1 MRKLILKAA
10 VTASVATALA
20 LAPTTAWAGDV
31 DEGECADVI
40 EASWLVEEGE
50 QVAQPTITQ
59 EGGVYEFNGVIET
72 WYSSSVLYHWQ
83 TPEWW
88 EDDEGFWRTEEGYY
102 VVANDVHGYGEI
114 IETSKG
120 LAQVLDGGC
129 GDNVDFYTDWVV

>member
-10 VTASVATALA
+10 VTASVATALT
-20 LAPTTAWAGDV
+20 LAPTVAWAGDV

-40 EASWLVEEGE
+40 EASWLADDGE
-50 QVAQPTITQ
+50 QDAQPTITQ
-59 EGGVYEFNGVIET
+59 EGGVYEYNGVTET
-72 WYSSSVLYHWQ
+72 YYSSQVLYHWQ

-88 EDDEGFWRTEEGYY
+88 EDDEGFWRTPEGYY
-102 VVANDVHGYGEI
+102 VVANDAHGYGEV

-129 GDNVDFYTDWVV
+129 GDNVDFYVAW

>member
-10 VTASVATALA
+10 VTASVTTALA
-20 LAPTTAWAGDV
+20 LVPTAAWAGDV

-40 EASWLVEEGE
+40 EASWLADEP
-50 QVAQPTITQ
+50 AQPTITQ
-59 EGGVYEFNGVIET
+59 EGGVYEYNGVTET
-72 WYSSSVLYHWQ
+72 YYSSQVLYHWQ

-88 EDDEGFWRTEEGYY
+88 EDDEGFWRTDEGYY
-102 VVANDVHGYGEI
+102 VVANDAHDYGEV

-129 GDNVDFYTDWVV
+129 GGNVDFYTTW